1 MLLFMRQKQRAQAR
15 LRRSRA
21 RDWIVKTISNNAW
34 LRGSAALQALACAS
48 AGFAALA
55 APAFAQD
62 TPAGTVA
69 EEPEATIIVTGSIL
83 RQDVNATPSPITV
96 LTAQNLEQR
105 GIQTT
110 QEALQRISSNNGA
123 ALTNSFSANG
133 AFAAGASAISLR
145 GLTTSSTLVL
155 FDGQRAAYYPLA
167 DDATRNFVDL
177 NTIPDDIV
185 DRIEVLR
192 DGASS
197 TYGADAIAGVVNVIT
212 KKQFKGLSGRVEAG
226 ITERGDAENYRISLT
241 AGTGDLGR
249 DGYNIYA
256 SGFWYRQNALYNR
269 DLPYPYNSQDQSGI
283 CRGTEC
289 GPQVGPNSG
298 SINPTSTGYE
308 GFPLTSDRRLFA
320 TTFFVAPYA
329 PGSTAAASP
338 ALGRW
343 QILNPAA
350 GCIAGETPYTLTPT
364 EFADNPESPATV
376 CQGDLVTQYGVVS
389 PRIERFGG
397 SLKATVAITDDIE
410 ASFTGNFLQSK
421 VSYSGEPATIRANG
435 PAGIAFPRFSTYT
448 SGPPNAA
455 GSFALALPV
464 YVCPL
469 VNGLPQATCDA
480 TNGTLNPNN
489 PFAAQ
494 GQVARI
500 VGRIPNLLE
509 YNETLSRTYRGAFS
523 IAGPIT
529 DNWNFAA
536 DIVGMRTDLTRTSNG
551 YVYIQRLLNVVADG
565 SYNFVDP
572 LSNSQSVLD
581 YLSPDNVTKSSSELY
596 GAQLS
601 FNGTL
606 FELPAGPVQLG
617 FGGQIRLEAINA
629 PSANADFAGPT
640 ERYFVLNAFGT
651 KGERVVKSGFV
662 ELNVPAFEGFEVNAS
677 GRYDSYNSGQDAFSP
692 KVGFRYQPIDA
703 LTLRGTWSRGF
714 RIPSFAEANALPT
727 TGFVNNTA
735 QIFSDAFL
743 AQYGCTVATYNSCP
757 TYIRSGSYGQT
768 QLASPDL
775 EPEKSTSWTAGVTFE
790 PTRNIRLSVDYYN
803 IKKKGAIIPASFGV
817 ALDAYYNGQA
827 IPAGYTIIPDSPDAA
842 FPNALP
848 RVAYVQAPLINA
860 TTVRSEGLD
869 FAATG
874 RFNITDDL
882 RLTSSLEATYII
894 NLDTSFPDGHVESY
908 EGTAGNFNLTA
919 GSGTPEW
926 HGSWTNTLEW
936 KRWTISATAEFFGGY
951 NLSAADQ
958 GNEPGDCGL
967 LSAPFVKCDVD
978 DYITVDLTT
987 SYKLNDNFTLYLNVL
1002 NVFDDLPPIDP
1013 VTYGANNYNPVQGGT
1028 GIYGRAY
1035 RLGVKANF

>member
-1 MLLFMRQKQRAQAR
+1 M
-15 LRRSRA
+15 RRSRA
-21 RDWIVKTISNNAW
+21 RDWIVKTLSNNAW
-34 LRGSAALQALACAS
+34 LRNSAALQALACAG

-69 EEPEATIIVTGSIL
+69 EEPEATIVVTGSIL
-83 RQDVNATPSPITV
+83 RQDVNNTPSPVSV
-96 LTAQNLEQR
+96 LTSESLEQR

-133 AFAAGASAISLR
+133 AFAAGASAVSLR

-185 DRIEVLR
+185 DRVEVLR

-197 TYGADAIAGVVNVIT
+197 TYGADAIAGVINVIT
-212 KKQFKGLSGRVEAG
+212 KKQFKGIGGRIEG
-226 ITERGDAENYRISLT
+226 GLTERGDGENYRISLT

-269 DLPYPYNSQDQSGI
+269 DRPYPYNSQDLSGI
-283 CRGTEC
+283 CRDGIC
-289 GPQVGPNSG
+289 GPQVGPNGG
-298 SINPTSTGYE
+298 SINPSSTGYV
-308 GFPLTSDRRLFA
+308 GWADATSSSDRRSFA
-320 TTFFVAPYA
+320 TTFFVAPTNSNSA
-329 PGSTAAASP
+329 LDDP
-338 ALGRW
+338 LGRY
-343 QILNPAA
+343 QFLNPAA
-350 GCIAGETPYTLTPT
+350 GCIAGETPYTLTAAELADTEQNAFAPT
-364 EFADNPESPATV
+364 TV
-376 CQGDLVTQYGVVS
+376 CQGDLVRQYGVIS

-397 SLKATVAITDDIE
+397 ALKATVAVTDDIE
-410 ASFTGNFLQSK
+410 ASFTANYLQSK

-435 PAGIAFPRFSTYT
+435 PAGINFPRFSTYN
-448 SGPPNAA
+448 SGLPNAP

-469 VNGLPQATCDA
+469 VNGLPQPNCDA

-494 GQVARI
+494 GLQARI
-500 VGRIPNLLE
+500 LGRIPNLNE

-536 DIVGMRTDLTRTSNG
+536 DVVGMVTDLTRTSKG
-551 YVYIQRLLNVVADG
+551 YVYIQNLLNVVADG
-565 SYNFVDP
+565 SYNFVNP

-581 YLSPDNVTKSSSELY
+581 YLSPDNITKSKSELY
-596 GAQLS
+596 AAQIS

-617 FGGQIRLEAINA
+617 FGGQIRLESINA
-629 PSANADFAGPT
+629 PSANDDFAGPT
-640 ERYFVLNAFGT
+640 QRYFVLNAFGT
-651 KGERVVKSGFV
+651 KGERVVRSGFF

-677 GRYDSYNSGQDAFSP
+677 GRYDSYNSGQSAFSP
-692 KVGFRYQPIDA
+692 KVGFRYKPIDA

-714 RIPSFAEANALPT
+714 RIPSFAESNALPT

-735 QIFSDAFL
+735 STFPESYL
-743 AQYGCTVATYNSCP
+743 AQFGCTQATFTSCP
-757 TYIRSGSYGQT
+757 TYLSSSSYGQT
-768 QLASPDL
+768 QIASPDL
-775 EPEKSTSWTAGVTFE
+775 KPEKSTSWTAGVIFE

-803 IKKKGAIIPASFGV
+803 IKKTGAIIPAPFGP
-817 ALDAYYNGQA
+817 ALAAYYSGQA
-827 IPAGYTIIPDSPDAA
+827 IPAGYNIIQDSPD
-842 FPNALP
+842 PQNPGALP

-860 TTVRSEGLD
+860 TTIRSEGLD

-874 RFNITDDL
+874 RFNFGDV

-894 NLDTSFPDGHVESY
+894 NLDTTFPGGRRESY
-908 EGTAGNFNLTA
+908 EGTIGNYSLTA

-936 KRWTISATAEFFGGY
+936 KRWTLSATAEFFGGY
-951 NLSAADQ
+951 NLSAEDVE
-958 GNEPGDCGL
+958 GPGASGGCGL
-967 LSAPFVKCDVD
+967 LSPRFVKCNVD

-1035 RLGVKANF
+1035 RLGVRANF